1 MEHDPDRQHYNV
13 TFVVL
18 ALGGIAYALL
28 QSLVAPALPDLQHAL
43 HTSEN
48 GVSWVLTSYLLSASV
63 TTPVTGRLG
72 DMYGKE
78 RVLVVVLALLAV
90 GTLVSA
96 VATSLPLMLVGR
108 TIQGAAGGIFP
119 LAFGIIRD
127 EFPRER
133 VAGGIGLM
141 SALLGVGG
149 GAGVVLA
156 GPIVQGLDYHYLF
169 WLPLIVI
176 AIATVLTHVVV
187 PESPIKVPGRINW
200 VGATLMGLG
209 LVAVLVPVSETA
221 QWHWLSAKTIGG
233 IVVGVVLLVL
243 WVRSEASSAQPLVD
257 MRMMR
262 IRGVWTTNAV
272 ALLLGFGM
280 YSSFI
285 LLPQF
290 VQTPSRFSYGFG
302 ASVTE
307 AGLFLVPCTVT
318 MLLFGSLTGR
328 LEERFGSKPPLLGG
342 AVVTTGSF
350 AILAWAHSAKWE
362 IYLAAALLGA
372 GIGLAFAAMA
382 NLIIENVGP
391 EQTGVA
397 TGMNTVTRTVGGA
410 FGGAA
415 TASIL
420 AGTVTGGYPTEH
432 GYTAAFALCVVGM
445 VLSAVAGLAIPQ
457 RRPEEAFEP
466 HPVGDLAA

>member
-1 MEHDPDRQHYNV
+1 
-13 TFVVL
+13 
-18 ALGGIAYALL
+18 
-28 QSLVAPALPDLQHAL
+28 
-43 HTSEN
+43 
-48 GVSWVLTSYLLSASV
+48 
-63 TTPVTGRLG
+63 
-72 DMYGKE
+72 
-78 RVLVVVLALLAV
+78 
-90 GTLVSA
+90 
-96 VATSLPLMLVGR
+96 
-108 TIQGAAGGIFP
+108 
-119 LAFGIIRD
+119 
-127 EFPRER
+127 
-133 VAGGIGLM
+133 
-141 SALLGVGG
+141 
-149 GAGVVLA
+149 
-156 GPIVQGLDYHYLF
+156 
-169 WLPLIVI
+169 
-176 AIATVLTHVVV
+176 
-187 PESPIKVPGRINW
+187 
-200 VGATLMGLG
+200 
-209 LVAVLVPVSETA
+209 VSETA

-233 IVVGVVLLVL
+233 IALGIVLLVL

-290 VQTPSRFSYGFG
+290 VQTPSRFGYGFG
-302 ASVTE
+302 SSVTE
-307 AGLFLVPCTVT
+307 AGLFLVPCTAA
-318 MLLFGSLTGR
+318 MLVFGSLTGR
-328 LEERFGSKPPLLGG
+328 LEQRFGSKPPLLAGG
-342 AVVTTGSF
+342 VVTTASF

-362 IYLAAALLGA
+362 IYVAAALLGA

-445 VLSAVAGLAIPQ
+445 VLSVVAGLAIPQ
-457 RRPEEAFEP
+457 RRPAEAFEP
-466 HPVGDLAA
+466 HAVGDVAA